1 MRLLIVILVLT
12 ALVIV
17 DQFKFRGHYGS
28 EFSQFVARA
37 IRSVT

>member
-12 ALVIV
+12 TLVIV
-17 DQFKFRGHYGS
+17 DQFKFRGHYS
-28 EFSQFVARA
+28 AEISRFIATA